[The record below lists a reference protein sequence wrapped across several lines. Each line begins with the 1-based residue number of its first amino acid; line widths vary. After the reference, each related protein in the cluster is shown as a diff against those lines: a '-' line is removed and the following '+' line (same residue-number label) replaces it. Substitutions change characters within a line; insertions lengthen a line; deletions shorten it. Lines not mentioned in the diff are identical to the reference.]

1 VECIGRFIDEVGKFT
16 IYANSQVAADV
27 SNLAKDGII
36 LTIMPSTL
44 LEELVERTRLSW
56 LQVSMAVGLGFVLFL
71 VGAAFLAGLLTA
83 PFNADFWRAGL
94 LYPAIVVYILLTL
107 PVLKRLQES
116 AIKDFRP
123 LAWMDDDDFERL
135 LAEAPMFNRRLEWW
149 ILPRLRA

>member
-36 LTIMPSTL
+36 LTIVPSTL

-116 AIKDFRP
+116 AIKDIRP

>member
-36 LTIMPSTL
+36 LTIVPSTL

>member
-36 LTIMPSTL
+36 LTIVPSTL

-116 AIKDFRP
+116 AIKDIRA
-123 LAWMDDDDFERL
+123 LAWMDDDDFESL

>member
-1 VECIGRFIDEVGKFT
+1 
-16 IYANSQVAADV
+16 
-27 SNLAKDGII
+27 
-36 LTIMPSTL
+36 MPI
-44 LEELVERTRLSW
+44 
-56 LQVSMAVGLGFVLFL
+56 
-71 VGAAFLAGLLTA
+71 
-83 PFNADFWRAGL
+83 FWRAGL